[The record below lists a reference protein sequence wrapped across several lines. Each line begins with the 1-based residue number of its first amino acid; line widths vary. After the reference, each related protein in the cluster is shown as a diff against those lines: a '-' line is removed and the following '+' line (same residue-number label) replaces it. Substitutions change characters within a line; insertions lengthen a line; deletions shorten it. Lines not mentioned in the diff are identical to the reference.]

1 MASMASSDC
10 STSDTGDTASCEG
23 STATCGGGNQI
34 EQILLAGDATAMS
47 QQALEALARTF
58 QELKSKNQEV
68 RLKASYDLYSLLVL
82 TARGNHDQ
90 LVRAQRNTDLELDL
104 PADRFQDFYSNLN
117 HRIAQLVVASNDSN
131 EKIGGILAVEALIRF
146 DGDDA
151 AQKTARLLGFLRA
164 ALRSNDN
171 AVLIYAARALG
182 HLAVPGGALT
192 AELVE
197 SEVKTALEWLQ
208 TERQESRRFAAVL
221 CVNELAKNSPT
232 LFYAFVPQVLD
243 CIWVALRDPK
253 VLIRETA
260 AEAVGSCFEIIS
272 ARDSSLRQQ
281 WFTRMYDETIQGFKN
296 PNSDYVHGSLLTMK
310 ELLLKGGMFMH
321 EHYKTACE
329 ISLRLKDNREP
340 RIRAQIVTLIP
351 ILAGYAP
358 SEFAATYLH
367 NFMIYLQGQLKKDK
381 ERNAA
386 FIAIGKVANA
396 VGSAIASYLDGI
408 IVFVREGLSVKA

>member
-1 MASMASSDC
+1 VA
-10 STSDTGDTASCEG
+10 
-23 STATCGGGNQI
+23 
-34 EQILLAGDATAMS
+34 
-47 QQALEALARTF
+47 
-58 QELKSKNQEV
+58 
-68 RLKASYDLYSLLVL
+68 
-82 TARGNHDQ
+82 
-90 LVRAQRNTDLELDL
+90 LDL
-104 PADRFQDFYSNLN
+104 PADRFQEFYGNVN
-117 HRIAQLVVASNDSN
+117 HRIAQLVVASNDVH

-171 AVLIYAARALG
+171 TVLIYASRALG

-197 SEVKTALEWLQ
+197 SEVKSALEWLQ
-208 TERQESRRFAAVL
+208 SDRQESRRFAAVL
-221 CVNELAKNSPT
+221 CVHELAKNSPT
-232 LFYAFVPQVLD
+232 LFYAFVPQILD

-272 ARDSSLRQQ
+272 ARDSTLRQQ
-281 WFTRMYDETIQGFKN
+281 WYTRMYDETILGFKN
-296 PNSDYVHGSLLTMK
+296 ANLDYVHGSLLTMK

-329 ISLRLKDNREP
+329 VSLRLKDNREP
-340 RIRAQIVTLIP
+340 RIRTQIVTLIP